1 MDKDSI
7 HNKLS
12 KLKER
17 LNLNQQEICKK
28 TEEVKEIIIG
38 DLKPKRKFLSF
49 VSAVNGAKV
58 RFIRDIAFVKG
69 EKLSGTLEGII
80 FKITIC
86 DEGTIKFE
94 EVDFYSNC

>member
-1 MDKDSI
+1 M
-7 HNKLS
+7 
-12 KLKER
+12 E
-17 LNLNQQEICKK
+17 ETKK

-49 VSAVNGAKV
+49 VSAVNGAKI

-86 DEGTIKFE
+86 DEGTI
-94 EVDFYSNC
+94 

>member
-28 TEEVKEIIIG
+28 TEEVK
-38 DLKPKRKFLSF
+38 
-49 VSAVNGAKV
+49 KV
-58 RFIRDIAFVKG
+58 ESDIK
-69 EKLSGTLEGII
+69 
-80 FKITIC
+80 
-86 DEGTIKFE
+86 KFE
-94 EVDFYSNC
+94 TGNNNDHLRSLKE